1 MTRKLKVG
9 EVGQP
14 VKIATDFDMS
24 SSTALQIIFTAP
36 SGGTSFTATQA
47 TTPAVTAPA
56 VALTND
62 AAFDPVRSVAASEYM
77 LYTTDG
83 TEFDIAGDWIACA
96 KYTDGTPL
104 VLEADPVTITIT
116 ASCE

>member
-1 MTRKLKVG
+1 MTAKIKVG
-9 EVGQP
+9 EKGQP

-24 SSTALQIIFTAP
+24 GSTGLQIVFTAP
-36 SGGTSFTATQA
+36 TGGTSFTATQA

-62 AAFDPVRSVAASEYM
+62 PAFTPTRSVSASQYF

-83 TEFDIAGDWIACA
+83 TEFDIAGDWIACGRYIDA
-96 KYTDGTPL
+96 TL
-104 VLEADPVTITIT
+104 ELEADPVTITIT
-116 ASCE
+116 ASCA